1 MVWAM
6 EIKYDSAQ
14 KRLQLTENKTTDQW
28 GTVGLT
34 CLHYLFTSNSQC
46 HLAGPFLTEM
56 PGQQNWFEWQGNK
69 IGSKRP
75 VGGH

>member
-1 MVWAM
+1 M

-34 CLHYLFTSNSQC
+34 CLHYLFTSHSFQIWRDLFGRNGR
-46 HLAGPFLTEM
+46 AT
-56 PGQQNWFEWQGNK
+56 NWAKWQEN
-69 IGSKRP
+69 
-75 VGGH
+75 